1 MMPMVKA
8 MYNKFRKIFFFVLL
22 RHTELLTKPK
32 IQQPVKRI
40 LTYLISGYKHVT
52 VNQNK
57 NLLLK
62 SVIWMGLLQFPLL
75 ESRYAG
81 IACAQ

>member
-1 MMPMVKA
+1 
-8 MYNKFRKIFFFVLL
+8 MYNKFRKIFFFVLFFLL
-22 RHTELLTKPK
+22 RHTELFTKPK

-52 VNQNK
+52 VNQNE

-62 SVIWMGLLQFPLL
+62 SVIWMGLYSFPF
-75 ESRYAG
+75 
-81 IACAQ
+81 